1 MLLELEKEQGF
12 TPLALKKRVT
22 LKRGL
27 RKYRDM
33 FRDLSSQR
41 IFNEAGV
48 QSIQIE
54 AIESYLDI
62 DCEFRPEHRKLAR
75 RLMLD
80 LDAVFMAHV
89 RKKME
94 KK

>member
-1 MLLELEKEQGF
+1 MQKEDGF
-12 TPLALKKRVT
+12 TPLALKKRVI

-27 RKYRDM
+27 KKFKDA
-33 FRDLSSQR
+33 FRDLSAQR
-41 IFNEAGV
+41 LFNQAGV

-54 AIESYLDI
+54 AIESYLNV
-62 DCEFRPEHRKLAR
+62 DCETRPEHRKVFR

-80 LDAVFMAHV
+80 MDAVFMEYI
-89 RKKME
+89 RKKMD